1 MKNEKPIAIDITKEK
16 IILFVIG
23 VLTGAVISTGA
34 FFAYI
39 KLAGI
44 GTSNTNQSMQMPGGG
59 TPPEMPSGSQSG
71 TPPEMPN
78 GDQNG
83 TPPEM
88 PSGNTQS
95 ETSNSETNSDSTNS
109 QNSQSGTLTD
119 DTYLTSLT
127 NADPTNNN
135 INLNGYKLYVNG
147 VEM

>member
-1 MKNEKPIAIDITKEK
+1 MDNEKPITKDTTKEK

-44 GTSNTNQSMQMPGGG
+44 GTSNTNKSMQMPGG
-59 TPPEMPSGSQSG
+59 TPPEIPSSDQGG

-78 GDQNG
+78 GDQSG

-88 PSGNTQS
+88 PSDNNSSNT
-95 ETSNSETNSDSTNS
+95 
-109 QNSQSGTLTD
+109 NSQSGTSSSKSNKSNQST
-119 DTYLTSLT
+119 T
-127 NADPTNNN
+127 NS
-135 INLNGYKLYVNG
+135 
-147 VEM
+147 

>member
-1 MKNEKPIAIDITKEK
+1 MENEKPITKDTTREK

-44 GTSNTNQSMQMPGGG
+44 GTTSGNQSMQMPSGGI
-59 TPPEMPSGSQSG
+59 PPEMPNGDQGG

-78 GDQNG
+78 GDQSS

-88 PSGNTQS
+88 PSDNNS
-95 ETSNSETNSDSTNS
+95 SNTNS
-109 QNSQSGTLTD
+109 QNGTSSSKSNKTNQST
-119 DTYLTSLT
+119 T
-127 NADPTNNN
+127 NS
-135 INLNGYKLYVNG
+135 
-147 VEM
+147 

>member
-1 MKNEKPIAIDITKEK
+1 MENEKPITKDTTKEK

-39 KLAGI
+39 KLAGV
-44 GTSNTNQSMQMPGGG
+44 GTTSGNQSMQRPGGG
-59 TPPEMPSGSQSG
+59 TPPEMPS
-71 TPPEMPN
+71 

-95 ETSNSETNSDSTNS
+95 ETPNSETNSDSTNS
-109 QNSQSGTLTD
+109 QNSQSGTPTG

-127 NADPTNNN
+127 NADPTNDN
-135 INLNGYKLYVNG
+135 INLNGHKLYVNG
-147 VEM
+147 VEV